1 LRVLDKFRT
10 ASNAE
15 GREWLTGF
23 MGDLDK
29 WTRAHNLGGWRYE
42 LKCSNMA
49 KSFNKLLLGI
59 RGMPVNA
66 IVQFTF
72 YKLVAWFN
80 ERHAYALHLQSE
92 GKRWPPKQQAF
103 LDKAK

>member
-1 LRVLDKFRT
+1 LDKVRT
-10 ASNAE
+10 TSNTK
-15 GREWLTGF
+15 GRQWLTGL

-29 WTRAHNLGGWRYE
+29 WTRAHDLDGWRYE
-42 LKCSNMA
+42 FKCSNMVE
-49 KSFNKLLLGI
+49 SFNKLLLGI

-66 IVQFTF
+66 IVQLTF
-72 YKLVAWFN
+72 YKIVAWFN
-80 ERHAYALHLQSE
+80 ERHACALHLRSE